1 VGFLLTWCDGVS
13 PAEDNGTLVV
23 NGPKG
28 RVTLRDLEPE
38 VLAALHRL
46 APPGADEDTL
56 ADAVGALGHG
66 ALPRWLYYLDR
77 LTRRGLIGRSAHESG
92 TRLATLVTVSPA
104 FAWKPVPPAPARQ
117 YVLSRFTYLRREG
130 NESVVE
136 SPLSHAR
143 MVLHDSRAAQL
154 IGALASPTTPAE
166 LAERVGLTTESATG
180 LLTLLLRAEMVQ
192 EAGTEPE
199 DPDLRTWAFHDLL
212 FHSRSRKG
220 RSDAPYGGTYRF
232 AGESH
237 PPPALRPVPTG
248 ERIPLVKPDISAL
261 EKTDP
266 PFAWVQEHRR
276 SVREF
281 DSTQPITV
289 AQLGEFLFRVNRV
302 KQQREAELQTVRG
315 PVVMDFVSRPYPAGG
330 SLYELEV
337 YVAVGACDGLA
348 PGLYAHDPVAHR
360 LVRVRGHGPAV
371 DDLLGDAAESTAIP
385 AGELQVLFVL
395 AARVPR
401 VAWKY
406 ESIAYALV
414 LKHVGVMYQTMYLAA
429 TAMGLAGCA
438 VGGGDAD
445 LFARA
450 AGVPYAAE
458 TSVGEFLLGS
468 IASEPAGSARE

>member
-1 VGFLLTWCDGVS
+1 MGFLLTLCNGAS
-13 PAEDNGTLVV
+13 PAEENGLFVV

-38 VLAALHRL
+38 VIAALHRL
-46 APPGADEDTL
+46 APPGADEDAL
-56 ADAVGALGHG
+56 ADAVGAIGNG
-66 ALPRWLYYLDR
+66 ALPRWFYYLDR

-92 TRLATLVTVSPA
+92 TRLATLFAVSPA
-104 FAWKPVPPAPARQ
+104 FAWKPVRPAPDRQ
-117 YVLSRFTYLRREG
+117 YALSRFAYLRREG
-130 NESVVE
+130 NEGVVE
-136 SPLSHAR
+136 SPQSHAR
-143 MVLHDSRAAQL
+143 LVLQESRAARL
-154 IGALASPTTPAE
+154 IGALAAPATPAE
-166 LAERVGLTTESATG
+166 LAERSGLTTEGATG
-180 LLTLLLRAEMVQ
+180 LLALLLRAEMAS

-212 FHSRSRKG
+212 FHTRSRKG

-232 AGESH
+232 AGQFP
-237 PPPALRPVPTG
+237 PPPAVKPVPVG
-248 ERIPLVKPDISAL
+248 DRVPLFKPDIRAL
-261 EKTDP
+261 ERTDP
-266 PFAWVQEHRR
+266 PLAWVQEHRR

-281 DSTQPITV
+281 DTTQPITV
-289 AQLGEFLFRVNRV
+289 AQVGEFLFRVNRV
-302 KQQREAELQTVRG
+302 KEQRETELQTVRG
-315 PVVMDFVSRPYPAGG
+315 PVVMDFVSRPYPTGG
-330 SLYELEV
+330 SLYELEI
-337 YVAVGACDGLA
+337 YAAVRTCDGLT

-360 LVRVRGHGPAV
+360 LVRVRGRGPAV
-371 DDLLGDAAESTAIP
+371 DELLGDAAESTAIP

-414 LKHVGVMYQTMYLAA
+414 LKHVGVVYQTMYLAA

-468 IASEPAGSARE
+468 KRGEPARDARE